1 MESRRCKIARAC
13 LRGLFEERLLDPLR
27 HNDHARVLG
36 WATIGEIAQMKTVTH
51 RVNEVLRPLFSNAGI
66 DLVED
71 KLEFGHPRQ
80 DPQGALV
87 LGASSLPMVVGSGTR
102 RPVKHSTRIGSAA
115 ISAKASNRQVERRIG
130 SAL

>member
-1 MESRRCKIARAC
+1 MKI
-13 LRGLFEERLLDPLR
+13 
-27 HNDHARVLG
+27 
-36 WATIGEIAQMKTVTH
+36 VTH
-51 RVNEVLRPLFSNAGI
+51 RVNEVLRPLFSDAGI
-66 DLVED
+66 DLVEN